1 MENIALLA
9 ATYIKVTNKQFIRRG
24 GRRCRDR
31 MVVEF
36 ATTHAISAY
45 HHWSCEFES
54 RSGEV
59 YSIQHYVMKWVLRF
73 PPPIKLTL
81 TI

>member
-1 MENIALLA
+1 M
-9 ATYIKVTNKQFIRRG
+9 YRS
-24 GRRCRDR
+24 GRNR

-36 ATTHAISAY
+36 ITTYAISAY
-45 HHWSCEFES
+45 YNKRIEFES

-59 YSIQHYVMKWVLRF
+59 YSIQRYVITFLSDLRLVDGFLRVLRF
-73 PPPIKLTL
+73 LQPTKLTS

>member
-1 MENIALLA
+1 M
-9 ATYIKVTNKQFIRRG
+9 YRSG
-24 GRRCRDR
+24 RDR

-36 ATTHAISAY
+36 ITTYAISAY
-45 HHWSCEFES
+45 YHERLEFES

-59 YSIQHYVMKWVLRF
+59 YSIQRYVKFLSDLRLVDGFLLVLRF
-73 PPPIKLTL
+73 PQPTKLTS